1 MNEMPNVAD
10 LLRMIESLEA
20 QLLALYEEKRNL
32 HLAIGVSDDKSI
44 IRMVKSLEEQ
54 VNLCYRSLDHTVNN
68 D

>member
-1 MNEMPNVAD
+1 MNEQPNVD
-10 LLRMIESLEA
+10 NLLRMIESLES
-20 QLLALYEEKRNL
+20 QLVALYEEKRNL

-54 VNLCYRSLDHTVNN
+54 VNLHYRSLDQTVHN